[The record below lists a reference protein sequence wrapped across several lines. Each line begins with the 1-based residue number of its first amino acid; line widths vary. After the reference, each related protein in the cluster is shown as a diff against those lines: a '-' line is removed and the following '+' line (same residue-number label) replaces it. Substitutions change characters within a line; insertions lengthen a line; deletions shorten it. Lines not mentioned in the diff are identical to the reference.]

1 MAFTKKPINT
11 ADMIE
16 STVFEIDNFNN
27 NNIDSNRNNNNPFN
41 SINNNAT

>member
-16 STVFEIDNFNN
+16 STVFEIDNFNS
-27 NNIDSNRNNNNPFN
+27 NNIDSNSNNNPFN